1 MHVLLDGK
9 KASAF
14 KKELDEIIDIVGLS
28 NRRKYTPRELSGG
41 QQQRVAIARALI
53 NNPEVILADEP
64 IGNLDSKTGTEIM
77 ELLQKINLEKKKT
90 IIMVTH
96 SKKSAEYS
104 TRTILVQDGKII

>member
-1 MHVLLDGK
+1 MKLLTLLGFQTGVNILRVNFQEVNSSVL
-9 KASAF
+9 
-14 KKELDEIIDIVGLS
+14 
-28 NRRKYTPRELSGG
+28 
-41 QQQRVAIARALI
+41 QIARALI

-96 SKKSAEYS
+96 SKKSA
-104 TRTILVQDGKII
+104 

>member
-1 MHVLLDGK
+1 MYFSMVKKLQLLKKNLMKLLTLLGFQTGVNILRVNFQEVNSSVL
-9 KASAF
+9 
-14 KKELDEIIDIVGLS
+14 
-28 NRRKYTPRELSGG
+28 
-41 QQQRVAIARALI
+41 QIARALI

>member
-1 MHVLLDGK
+1 MKLLTLLGFQTGVNILRVNFQEVNSSVL
-9 KASAF
+9 
-14 KKELDEIIDIVGLS
+14 
-28 NRRKYTPRELSGG
+28 
-41 QQQRVAIARALI
+41 QIARALI